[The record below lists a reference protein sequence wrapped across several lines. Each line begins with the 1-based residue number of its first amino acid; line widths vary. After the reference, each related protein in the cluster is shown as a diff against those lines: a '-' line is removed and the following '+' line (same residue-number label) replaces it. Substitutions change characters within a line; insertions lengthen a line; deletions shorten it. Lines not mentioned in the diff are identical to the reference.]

1 MHNMKKITFY
11 LELVSMLGLL
21 ICGLWIFLKLP
32 IETSQG
38 FPQKIM
44 YLHVPSVIAAYLAF
58 FIVFVYSIAYLWK
71 RELMFDQI
79 AKASAEVGQVFCVLV
94 LITGAIWG
102 RTTWG
107 TYWVWD
113 ARLTTTLLLF
123 LIFMGYFLLRMSV
136 NDRDKEARLASVIGI
151 IGFLDIPIIH
161 KSVEWWRTL
170 HQPSTLFN
178 VDSGEVKPSMPQEL
192 LIPLLASTLVMLL
205 FYFYL
210 LLLRYQTEKHTDKLN
225 QLIAEPR
232 QDHCFKEGLYEFN
245 EHHDKILEL
254 VRFENSNDKKSISL
268 EEYLKII
275 NLL

>member
-1 MHNMKKITFY
+1 MGSMKKIILY
-11 LELVSMLGLL
+11 LEWSSILGLL
-21 ICGLWIFLKLP
+21 ACGLWVFLKLP

-44 YLHVPSVIAAYLAF
+44 YLHVPSVITTYLAF

-79 AKASAEVGQVFCVLV
+79 AKASAEVGLVFCALV

-136 NDRDKEARLASVIGI
+136 NDRDKEARLASVLGI

-170 HQPSTLFN
+170 HQPSTLFK
-178 VDSGEVKPSMPQEL
+178 VDSGEAKPSMPPEL
-192 LIPLLASTLVMLL
+192 LYPLLASTLVMLA
-205 FYFYL
+205 FYLYL
-210 LLLRYQTEKHTDKLN
+210 LLLRYQTENSTDRLN
-225 QLIAEPR
+225 QLLAET
-232 QDHCFKEGLYEFN
+232 QN
-245 EHHDKILEL
+245 
-254 VRFENSNDKKSISL
+254 
-268 EEYLKII
+268 
-275 NLL
+275 

>member
-1 MHNMKKITFY
+1 MGSMNKIILS
-11 LELVSMLGLL
+11 LEWGSILGL
-21 ICGLWIFLKLP
+21 ICCGLWIFLKLP

-44 YLHVPSVIAAYLAF
+44 YLHVPSVITTYLAF
-58 FIVFVYSIAYLWK
+58 FVVFVYSIAYLWK

-79 AKASAEVGQVFCVLV
+79 AKASAEVGLVFCALV

-136 NDRDKEARLASVIGI
+136 NDRDKEARLASVLGI

-170 HQPSTLFN
+170 HQPSTLFK
-178 VDSGEVKPSMPQEL
+178 VDSGEAKPSIPPDL
-192 LIPLLASTLVMLL
+192 LYPLLASTLVMLA
-205 FYFYL
+205 FYLYL
-210 LLLRYQTEKHTDKLN
+210 LLLRYQTEKRTDRLN
-225 QLIAEPR
+225 QLLAET
-232 QDHCFKEGLYEFN
+232 QD
-245 EHHDKILEL
+245 
-254 VRFENSNDKKSISL
+254 
-268 EEYLKII
+268 
-275 NLL
+275 

>member
-1 MHNMKKITFY
+1 MGNMKKIILY
-11 LELVSMLGLL
+11 LEWGSILGLL
-21 ICGLWIFLKLP
+21 GCGLWVFLKLP

-44 YLHVPSVIAAYLAF
+44 YIHVPSVFTTYLAF
-58 FIVFVYSIAYLWK
+58 FVVFVYSIAYLWK

-79 AKASAEVGQVFCVLV
+79 AKASAEVGLVFCALV

-102 RTTWG
+102 KSTWG

-136 NDRDKEARLASVIGI
+136 NDRDKEARLASVLGI

-170 HQPSTLFN
+170 HQPSTLFK
-178 VDSGEVKPSMPQEL
+178 VDSGEAKPSIPPDL
-192 LIPLLASTLVMLL
+192 LYPLLASTLVMLA
-205 FYFYL
+205 FYLYL
-210 LLLRYQTEKHTDKLN
+210 LLLRYQTEKRTDRLN
-225 QLIAEPR
+225 QLLAET
-232 QDHCFKEGLYEFN
+232 QD
-245 EHHDKILEL
+245 
-254 VRFENSNDKKSISL
+254 
-268 EEYLKII
+268 
-275 NLL
+275 

>member
-1 MHNMKKITFY
+1 MDNMKKIIFY

-79 AKASAEVGQVFCVLV
+79 AKASAEVGQIFCVLV

-225 QLIAEPR
+225 QLLAET
-232 QDHCFKEGLYEFN
+232 EG
-245 EHHDKILEL
+245 
-254 VRFENSNDKKSISL
+254 
-268 EEYLKII
+268 
-275 NLL
+275 

>member
-1 MHNMKKITFY
+1 MGNMKKIILY
-11 LELVSMLGLL
+11 LEWSSILGLL
-21 ICGLWIFLKLP
+21 ACGLWVFLKLP

-44 YLHVPSVIAAYLAF
+44 YLHVPSVITTYLAF

-79 AKASAEVGQVFCVLV
+79 AKASAEVGLVFCALV

-136 NDRDKEARLASVIGI
+136 NDRDKEARLASVLGI

-170 HQPSTLFN
+170 HQPSTLFK
-178 VDSGEVKPSMPQEL
+178 VDSGEAKPSMPPEL
-192 LIPLLASTLVMLL
+192 LYPLMVSTLVMLA
-205 FYFYL
+205 FYLYL
-210 LLLRYQTEKHTDKLN
+210 LLLRYQTENSTDRLN
-225 QLIAEPR
+225 QLLAET
-232 QDHCFKEGLYEFN
+232 QN
-245 EHHDKILEL
+245 
-254 VRFENSNDKKSISL
+254 
-268 EEYLKII
+268 
-275 NLL
+275 

>member
-1 MHNMKKITFY
+1 MGNMKKIILY
-11 LELVSMLGLL
+11 LEWSSILGLL
-21 ICGLWIFLKLP
+21 ACGLWVFLKLP

-44 YLHVPSVIAAYLAF
+44 YLHVPSVITTYLAF

-79 AKASAEVGQVFCVLV
+79 AKASAEVGLVFCALV

-136 NDRDKEARLASVIGI
+136 NDRDKEARLASVLGI

-170 HQPSTLFN
+170 HQPSTLFK
-178 VDSGEVKPSMPQEL
+178 VDSGEAKPSMPPEL
-192 LIPLLASTLVMLL
+192 LYPLLASTLVMLA
-205 FYFYL
+205 FYLYL
-210 LLLRYQTEKHTDKLN
+210 LLLRYQTENSTDRLN
-225 QLIAEPR
+225 QLLAET
-232 QDHCFKEGLYEFN
+232 QN
-245 EHHDKILEL
+245 
-254 VRFENSNDKKSISL
+254 
-268 EEYLKII
+268 
-275 NLL
+275 